1 MPPLHQL
8 PCHMSYRAKVSW
20 PAMASTARTTRNR
33 QRRANRREP
42 RLFPDFQPVSCRP
55 VCRLP
60 GAVCDAD
67 SAEWWCGDPFC
78 FSVAEI
84 RSLKWWSCLTSRSL
98 VVDLPLKRGTRL
110 DQNDHFCTPRKKRPG
125 LSRRQSLTAAERLGM
140 LLFSFQVRWFHSSNN
155 HFLHHQ
161 KPLSRSIAVTSATT
175 FPWSR
180 TQRRKMSRPREPM
193 SAIEVRG

>member
-1 MPPLHQL
+1 
-8 PCHMSYRAKVSW
+8 
-20 PAMASTARTTRNR
+20 MASTARTTRNR

-60 GAVCDAD
+60 GAVCDTD

-110 DQNDHFCTPRKKRPG
+110 DPFCTPRKKRPG

-140 LLFSFQVRWFHSSNN
+140 LLSVFRCDGFI
-155 HFLHHQ
+155 
-161 KPLSRSIAVTSATT
+161 PPTTT
-175 FPWSR
+175 FSIIKSLCPAAS
-180 TQRRKMSRPREPM
+180 QSRPPPPFLGLAHRDGKCRVPESPYQQ
-193 SAIEVRG
+193 SRFEAKCRSSRPSPLTASPRLNLHP

>member
-1 MPPLHQL
+1 
-8 PCHMSYRAKVSW
+8 
-20 PAMASTARTTRNR
+20 MASTARTTRNR

-110 DQNDHFCTPRKKRPG
+110 DQNDPFCTPRKKKTG
-125 LSRRQSLTAAERLGM
+125 LVSAAKLDSCREAWDA
-140 LLFSFQVRWFHSSNN
+140 SFQFSGAMVS
-155 HFLHHQ
+155 FLQ
-161 KPLSRSIAVTSATT
+161 QPLSPSSKAFVPQHRSHVRHHLSLVSHTETENVASPRAHVSNRG
-175 FPWSR
+175 SR
-180 TQRRKMSRPREPM
+180 LNADRVVRPH
-193 SAIEVRG
+193 